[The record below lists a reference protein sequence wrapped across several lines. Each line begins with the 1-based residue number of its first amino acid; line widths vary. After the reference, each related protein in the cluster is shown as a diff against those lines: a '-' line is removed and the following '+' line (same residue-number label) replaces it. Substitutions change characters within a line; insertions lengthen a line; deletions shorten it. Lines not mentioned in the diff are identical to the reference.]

1 MPIEHLQVLLARV
14 AMVLQVAGK
23 PRLRCGGERKLADP
37 RPKGSWTVRD
47 RKEERHVIRDLS
59 VLTPPLVVCVAFLI
73 GVGAFLRREMGARR
87 RRGEQDVS
95 DDISPNGTIPGTEG
109 NEATTAPDDE
119 EARGAD

>member
-1 MPIEHLQVLLARV
+1 LAEH
-14 AMVLQVAGK
+14 
-23 PRLRCGGERKLADP
+23 

-47 RKEERHVIRDLS
+47 RKEERDVIRDLS

-95 DDISPNGTIPGTEG
+95 DDISPNGPIPGTEG
-109 NEATTAPDDE
+109 NEAATAPDDE

>member
-1 MPIEHLQVLLARV
+1 
-14 AMVLQVAGK
+14 MVLQVAGK
-23 PRLRCGGERKLADP
+23 PSQQCGAERKLAEH

-47 RKEERHVIRDLS
+47 RKEERDVIRDLS

-95 DDISPNGTIPGTEG
+95 DDISPNGPIPGTEG
-109 NEATTAPDDE
+109 NEAATAPDDE